1 MSDDLDTGDTSGDAG
16 PVTAV
21 DPGPG
26 LPGDAIPEDAEPGR
40 ARRVLHALSPQGP
53 FQIALAVVAVCFLAG
68 AAGYLIGTRQ
78 APVATS
84 AVDQGFLFDMSDH
97 HDQAVQMALC
107 TVGRVQDETVQKMA
121 AEILVFQNRELARMA
136 SLLEL
141 MQVERPPTEG
151 RTAMGWMGMPVPV
164 EQMPGMAS
172 PADLDALCKATGS
185 DLDKRFLTLMRAHH
199 QGGVHMAEAA
209 AADAANPSV
218 RKLAEVMAR
227 NQRIEVNEYTAQLA
241 RLGLDR

>member
-1 MSDDLDTGDTSGDAG
+1 MSDDLGTGAATGDEGT
-16 PVTAV
+16 
-21 DPGPG
+21 G
-26 LPGDAIPEDAEPGR
+26 LPDDAVPENVAPADVAPAEPGR
-40 ARRVLHALSPQGP
+40 GRRVLHALSPQGP
-53 FQIALAVVAVCFLAG
+53 LQIALAVVAVCFLAG

-78 APVATS
+78 APVATG

-151 RTAMGWMGMPVPV
+151 RTSMGWMGMPVPV
-164 EQMPGMAS
+164 DQMPGMAS

-185 DLDKRFLTLMRAHH
+185 DLDKKFLTLMRAHH

-218 RKLAEVMAR
+218 RKLAEVMAH
-227 NQRIEVNEYTAQLA
+227 NQRIEVNEYTAQMA
-241 RLGLDR
+241 RLGLNR